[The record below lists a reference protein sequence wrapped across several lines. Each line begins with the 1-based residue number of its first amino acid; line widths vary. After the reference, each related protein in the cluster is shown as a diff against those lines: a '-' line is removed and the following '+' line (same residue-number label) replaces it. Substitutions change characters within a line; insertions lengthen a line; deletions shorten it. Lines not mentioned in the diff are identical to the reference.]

1 MVSVFGCR
9 LLVVAV
15 GCRRMNL
22 RVACVTESFTVGMY
36 ITGLGHVVHYR
47 VHSFFPSLLS
57 WFCSVVTS
65 LLSRACNLHK
75 YIITLWLI
83 TLCYKKWYALGL
95 VFWRT
100 PIPTAAHTHHRRQ
113 HDGGHFQ
120 EVTSFPSPHQS
131 LLADTTS
138 KAMQS
143 KRYLS
148 RGQRCC
154 VCKKQK
160 KLDC

>member
-1 MVSVFGCR
+1 MLSVSSSG
-9 LLVVAV
+9 
-15 GCRRMNL
+15 
-22 RVACVTESFTVGMY
+22 
-36 ITGLGHVVHYR
+36 GHQYQQQRTH
-47 VHSFFPSLLS
+47 
-57 WFCSVVTS
+57 
-65 LLSRACNLHK
+65 
-75 YIITLWLI
+75 II
-83 TLCYKKWYALGL
+83 
-95 VFWRT
+95 V
-100 PIPTAAHTHHRRQ
+100 
-113 HDGGHFQ
+113 DGGHFQ